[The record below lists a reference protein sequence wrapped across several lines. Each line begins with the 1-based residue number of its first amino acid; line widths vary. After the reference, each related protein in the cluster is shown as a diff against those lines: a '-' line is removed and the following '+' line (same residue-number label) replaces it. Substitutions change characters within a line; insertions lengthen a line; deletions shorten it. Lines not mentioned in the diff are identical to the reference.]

1 MSKLESIHTTA
12 ILEDGTK
19 VSLAMVITS
28 LMDRV
33 DALETALDAAQRH
46 RQSEDEWAESEVI
59 REIRSDLEEIRE
71 DQREHRRELDECVT
85 DRDVAD
91 IVQEQVTHAGIVT
104 EDDVDDHIATWV
116 MDDASRVLKRRVL
129 EIVADKLRFS

>member
-12 ILEDGTK
+12 VLEDGTK
-19 VSLAMVITS
+19 VSLAMIITS

-46 RQSEDEWAESEVI
+46 RQSEDEWQDSEVI

-91 IVQEQVTHAGIVT
+91 IVQEQVHHAGIVT
-104 EDDVDDHIATWV
+104 EDDVDDHIATYV
-116 MDDASRVLKRRVL
+116 MDDVAGVLRRAAVS
-129 EIVADKLRFS
+129 IVADKLLGR

>member
-19 VSLAMVITS
+19 VSLAMIITS

-46 RQSEDEWAESEVI
+46 REDEDRWEESEVI
-59 REIRSDLEEIRE
+59 REIKDDLK
-71 DQREHRRELDECVT
+71 ELQDDAKLAWGKLDDCVT
-85 DRDVAD
+85 
-91 IVQEQVTHAGIVT
+91 
-104 EDDVDDHIATWV
+104 
-116 MDDASRVLKRRVL
+116 
-129 EIVADKLRFS
+129 

>member
-19 VSLAMVITS
+19 VSLAMIITS

-46 RQSEDEWAESEVI
+46 REDEDRWEESEVI
-59 REIRSDLEEIRE
+59 REIKDDLK
-71 DQREHRRELDECVT
+71 ELQDDAKLAWGKLDDCVT
-85 DRDVAD
+85 ERDVSD
-91 IVQEQVTHAGIVT
+91 VVEENLQCSGIVT
-104 EDDVDDHIATWV
+104 EDDVDDHIAQYI
-116 MDDASRVLKRRVL
+116 MDDDSGVLQRKVL
-129 EIVADKLRFS
+129 SIVADKLLGR

>member
-46 RQSEDEWAESEVI
+46 RQSEDEWQDSEVI

-91 IVQEQVTHAGIVT
+91 IVQEQVHHAGIVT
-104 EDDVDDHIATWV
+104 EDDVDDHIATYV
-116 MDDASRVLKRRVL
+116 MDDAAGVLRRAVL
-129 EIVADKLRFS
+129 SIVADKLLGR